1 MCQCQNG
8 ASCDHIS
15 GKCTC
20 RTGFTGRHCEQ
31 SKPSQPLTLSVGA
44 RHQPLAGEAPLPP
57 PLKVHS
63 FRALHL
69 VFPGFLGQLPRKKA
83 EGHAYIDVPVELLPP
98 GTGGGMEDAKGRS
111 QRPEGGL
118 REYRETVV

>member
-31 SKPSQPLTLSVGA
+31 SKLSQPTVTLGVSA
-44 RHQPLAGEAPLPP
+44 RPQPPTGKASPFQVRPL
-57 PLKVHS
+57 
-63 FRALHL
+63 RALHTCSLDFWGNSQGKGLKAMSTL
-69 VFPGFLGQLPRKKA
+69 VFGFFLQLG
-83 EGHAYIDVPVELLPP
+83 GD
-98 GTGGGMEDAKGRS
+98 
-111 QRPEGGL
+111 GGL
-118 REYRETVV
+118 LRCNRGQKG